1 MENKQFYIKY
11 LTNGPVGLKTHI
23 LNTNTFE
30 WVQTVFT
37 VGDLLAAY
45 KTVVAPLLDTSSL
58 AQLTLHLPDDV
69 AKSALSDDC
78 FASVDENDTT
88 LDTGCPLS
96 ALGSLGSKSK
106 QPLNIKSG
114 IVHGLTVGG
123 MKNFVRKSIVTYWR
137 VSGTISDSLAV
148 KGVRSRMY
156 RNADNHLG
164 YYESGQP
171 AFSYGESGTTL
182 SINVLFETKEN
193 ALRFDSHL
201 RNESIT
207 IHSPMNS
214 LTINSGVSTTSTAP
228 LGERI
233 YYKDYIPTDSE
244 SPQDTQSVITIQ
256 FSTFEETSDEFKYQR
271 IEKLSIFGSMGKAE
285 SCHLMSGSHC
295 RQFSSYS
302 QFDKDPNNR
311 LAMSRDL
318 HGWFDHLNTEIPL
331 FYLKV
336 VSISESVIVEGRY
349 KVVLAVV
356 ALNQESAD
364 MIFWRLIEGSRQTND
379 PLVTNT
385 SVHVTNPTIFQKCL
399 EWKEKKTRR
408 SGRIIIQWILRSR
421 KQNFIVSPLQFPF
434 RLSQLLNINEFIT

>member
-1 MENKQFYIKY
+1 MENRAFFLQY
-11 LTNGPVGLKTHI
+11 LTNQPVKVETHYI
-23 LNTNTFE
+23 GQQDRRRPLTDVADLVAAFFLNTPPNE
-30 WVQTVFT
+30 
-37 VGDLLAAY
+37 
-45 KTVVAPLLDTSSL
+45 L
-58 AQLTLHLPDDV
+58 AQYSLHLPDG
-69 AKSALSDDC
+69 SAIPG
-78 FASVDENDTT
+78 NT
-88 LDTGCPLS
+88 LLTVIQQKV
-96 ALGSLGSKSK
+96 GSYE
-106 QPLNIKSG
+106 QPLIIKSG

-123 MKNFVRKSIVTYWR
+123 IKNVVRESIATYWR
-137 VSGTISDSLAV
+137 VSGTISDFVAV

-171 AFSYGESGTTL
+171 AFFYGERGTTL

-207 IHSPMNS
+207 INSPMNS

-244 SPQDTQSVITIQ
+244 SPQDAQSVITIQ
-256 FSTFEETSDEFKYQR
+256 FSTFEETSEEFKYQR

-295 RQFSSYS
+295 RKYSSYI
-302 QFDKDPNNR
+302 QYDKDPNNR

-336 VSISESVIVEGRY
+336 VSISESVIVQGRY

-364 MIFWRLIEGSRQTND
+364 MIFCRLIEGSTQTND
-379 PLVTNT
+379 PLVMNT
-385 SVHVTNPTIFQKCL
+385 SIHVSNPTIFQKCL
-399 EWKEKKTRR
+399 EWKEKENKKKWADYY
-408 SGRIIIQWILRSR
+408 SMDSA
-421 KQNFIVSPLQFPF
+421 VP
-434 RLSQLLNINEFIT
+434 